1 MAWLEIY
8 SSLAT
13 ASSGPPLLPHCY
25 DRAITTGVLCS
36 YGVAMKELGNSEKR
50 EVGRWAN
57 VLTLAC
63 GCAFA

>member
-1 MAWLEIY
+1 MAWFEIY
-8 SSLAT
+8 GSLAT
-13 ASSGPPLLPHCY
+13 ASSDPPLLPHY
-25 DRAITTGVLCS
+25 SDRAITTGVLCS
-36 YGVAMKELGNSEKR
+36 YGAAMKELGNSEKR